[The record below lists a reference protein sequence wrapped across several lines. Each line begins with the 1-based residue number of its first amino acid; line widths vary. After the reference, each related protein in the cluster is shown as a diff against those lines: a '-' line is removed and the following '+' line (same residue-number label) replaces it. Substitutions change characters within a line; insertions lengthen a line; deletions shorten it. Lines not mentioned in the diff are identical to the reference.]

1 MVTQEEIIDIFEK
14 VSYREIESAL
24 KYAFEVEPLDYPLV
38 ELCNL
43 MFTGRD
49 PVGREAKDE
58 LIARLQRNAIAV
70 ILDHLETNNSE
81 LILKDAIDDVVI
93 TMYRDMCYVICAQF
107 DNIYHTC
114 DEHEQ
119 RQIKEAIS
127 RYDRDKSKYIES
139 YKHWTRL
146 KAMGGGRGRDYD
158 DGYGTQGGQRDDRRG
173 QPVKNRRVNMATI
186 GKPVQSQTEQ
196 QVRREINSIKT
207 VKRKLP
213 MVVRPE
219 DFDYDLG
226 VDVNLLMPNTGIS
239 NLDNLEQPSKLEEIK
254 HQQLQDLSDESLVQE
269 YDRPL
274 KIGPVCSPSIDHAVE
289 SAKQIA
295 LSRSDKFNVNN
306 VLDIKAE
313 LIEPLYVFTSIEEK
327 NERYSEVPEL
337 LALQKL
343 EEAEAILNSI
353 TELKQMLDN
362 RFVVELAAKL
372 DKKIV
377 TATND
382 FICYDLGYFAGE
394 YPVRSSAD
402 VIPVIGTWV
411 QDIGAKYGEE
421 AQKEAITA
429 ATKFS
434 HRIKELV
441 KFNNHI
447 DKRASDLWGSEEL
460 LTKSTCGI
468 YSVEEVTI
476 VDMPIFVHELKVAF
490 EDFKC
495 VLDGTKTAGSM
506 IYNVVSNAHKRNEA
520 EKIYFKFI
528 DGSVIASTKLIS
540 EETKFQLEKVK

>member
-1 MVTQEEIIDIFEK
+1 MVTQEEILDIFEK
-14 VSYREIESAL
+14 VTFREIESAL
-24 KYAFEVEPLDYPLV
+24 RYAFETDRLDYPLV
-38 ELCNL
+38 ELSDLIFNS
-43 MFTGRD
+43 RD
-49 PVGREAKDE
+49 QVGREARDE
-58 LIARLQRNAIAV
+58 LLTRLQRNVIAV
-70 ILDHLETNNSE
+70 ILDHLETNNTE
-81 LILKDAIDDVVI
+81 LVLKEAIEDVVL
-93 TMYRDMCYVICAQF
+93 TMYRDMCYVICSQF

-114 DEHEQ
+114 EPDEQ
-119 RQIKEAIS
+119 ARIKEAIA
-127 RYDRDKSKYIES
+127 RYERDKSNYVAS
-139 YKHWTRL
+139 YKHWSRM
-146 KAMGGGRGRDYD
+146 KAMGGGRDRDYGNGRDE
-158 DGYGTQGGQRDDRRG
+158 QHNDRRG

-196 QVRREINSIKT
+196 NVRREIQSIKK
-207 VKRKLP
+207 VRRKLP
-213 MVVRPE
+213 MVIRPE

-226 VDVNLLMPNTGIS
+226 VDVNLLMPNGGIS
-239 NLDNLEQPSKLEEIK
+239 NIDNLEQPSKLEDIK
-254 HQQLQDLSDESLVQE
+254 NQQLQDLSDESLVQE

-306 VLDIKAE
+306 VLDIKTE

-343 EEAEAILNSI
+343 EEAEAILNAI
-353 TELKQMLDN
+353 TELKQMIDN

-377 TATND
+377 TAAND

-411 QDIGAKYGEE
+411 QDMGAKYGEKGE
-421 AQKEAITA
+421 KEAIAA

-434 HRIKELV
+434 YRIKELV

-476 VDMPIFVHELKVAF
+476 VDMPIFAHELKVAF

-506 IYNVVSNAHKRNEA
+506 IYNVVNNAHKRNEA
-520 EKIYFKFI
+520 DKIYFKFI
-528 DGSVIASTKLIS
+528 DGSVISSIQLIS
-540 EETKFQLEKVK
+540 EETKFQLEKVR